1 MTHARI
7 LVVNPNSNTTVT
19 DAIRQAVTPLA
30 RAGVEMTFATLAD
43 GPLGI
48 ETQAHADSIPVP
60 LCADVAG
67 AGEYDAYVIACFSD
81 PGLHAL
87 REATGKPVFGIA
99 ECGILTAMARAGQY
113 GVIAIRARGIPRHL
127 RGMRQMLVTGR
138 LAGERAIEMSVA
150 ESASGDRTFARML
163 EIGTEL
169 RDLDG
174 ADIIVLGCA
183 GMARHR
189 QPLEDALEI
198 PVIDPTQAAVA
209 MAIGTVLTAGP
220 SDP

>member
-1 MTHARI
+1 MTQTRI
-7 LVVNPNSNTTVT
+7 LIVNPNSNTAVT
-19 DAIRQAVTPLA
+19 DAIHQAVGPLA
-30 RAGVEMTFATLAD
+30 RDGVVLDCATLAE

-48 ETQAHADSIPVP
+48 ETQIDVDSVPLP
-60 LCADVAG
+60 LCAHAAREV
-67 AGEYDAYVIACFSD
+67 EYDAYVIACFSD

-87 REATGKPVFGIA
+87 REATGRPVFGIA
-99 ECGILTAMARAGQY
+99 ECGILTAIARAGQY
-113 GVIAIRARGIPRHL
+113 GVIAIHSQGIPRHL
-127 RGMRQMLVTGR
+127 RSMRQMTVTQR

-150 ESASGDRTFARML
+150 DSASGNKTFERML

-183 GMARHR
+183 GMAGHR
-189 QPLEDALEI
+189 QPLEDALGI

-209 MAIGTVLTAGP
+209 MAIGTLLATATA
-220 SDP
+220 DT